1 MKPKSIML
9 LIPLQQKEIEVQQR
23 TEGTETTERG
33 CDTY

>member
-23 TEGTETTERG
+23 TETTGRE
-33 CDTY
+33 DLLLID